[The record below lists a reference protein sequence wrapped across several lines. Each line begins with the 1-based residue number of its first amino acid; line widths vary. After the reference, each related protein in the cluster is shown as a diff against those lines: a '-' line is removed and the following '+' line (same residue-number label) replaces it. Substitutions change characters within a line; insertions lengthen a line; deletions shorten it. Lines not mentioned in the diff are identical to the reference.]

1 MKYFDPTGVKKH
13 NETRSPHPLMIS
25 LAGKAVGI
33 LSNVWPS
40 YEDMIVRFREQLIEK
55 YKVSKIHYYP
65 IPRTFSAP
73 DELLEKVVN
82 ECDVAIV
89 GLGN

>member
-1 MKYFDPTGVKKH
+1 MKYFDPTGVKKYT
-13 NETRSPHPLMIS
+13 ETKSSHPLMTT

-40 YEDMIVRFREQLIEK
+40 YESMIVRFREQLAGK
-55 YKVSKIHYYP
+55 YKVSEIFYYP

-73 DELLEKVVN
+73 DELLDKVVR